1 MTDAQIHYTITEKD
15 LLAVVYAFDK
25 FQSYLVLA
33 KTVVYTDHAA
43 LRYLFGKHDVK
54 PRLIRWIL
62 LLQEFDIEIKDMKG
76 LENAA
81 ADHLSRLENHTLEAL
96 DKRVINDSFPDESLF
111 AI

>member
-1 MTDAQIHYTITEKD
+1 M
-15 LLAVVYAFDK
+15 
-25 FQSYLVLA
+25 LA

-43 LRYLFGKHDVK
+43 LRYLFGKHDAK

-81 ADHLSRLENHTLEAL
+81 AEHLSRLENHTREAL

-111 AI
+111 AIQVHSDTPWFADFVNYLVAKVLPKGMM